1 MLKGIALACAISA
14 FSSVN
19 AVAYDI
25 NDDFMGKSY
34 AYASETEVI
43 NAINKINPS
52 VVGVI
57 GVYDS
62 SAQISYQSEYLD
74 GIAHG
79 TGVII
84 SSNGRI
90 LTNAHVV
97 KDLKSIVVV
106 TYDGNAYQGTLE
118 AIDEFSDLATI
129 KIAKSD
135 LTPATFAT
143 QSSVYTGQSVLA
155 VGNPLSMSFRNTVS
169 HGIVSG
175 LNRGLGS
182 NYRLIQ
188 TDAAI
193 NPGNSGG
200 PLINM
205 NGEIIGINSVKFVG
219 ASIEGMGFAIPV
231 ETINYVLN
239 NFDAYGKVIRPS
251 LGVVFEEDTLSKL
264 GLPTNNGIA
273 VVSFESGSALQ
284 TAGAVAGDR
293 VVAINGQ
300 SINSLIDLNE
310 ALKSYKPKD
319 SATVKIKRNGEEI
332 NLTVVFN

>member
-1 MLKGIALACAISA
+1 MSIFASA
-14 FSSVN
+14 NVM
-19 AVAYDI
+19 AYDL
-25 NDDFMGKSY
+25 NGNSSGQAY

-57 GVYDS
+57 GVYNS

-84 SSNGRI
+84 SANGRI

-106 TYDGNAYQGTLE
+106 TYDGSAYQGTLE

-129 KIAKSD
+129 KIDKND

-143 QSSVYTGQSVLA
+143 QSAVYTGQSVLA

-219 ASIEGMGFAIPV
+219 ASVEGMGFAIPV

-239 NFDAYGKVIRPS
+239 NFNTYGKVIRPS
-251 LGVVFEEDTLSKL
+251 LGAVFEEDTLSKL
-264 GLPTNNGIA
+264 GLPTNNGISI
-273 VVSFESGSALQ
+273 VSFEGGSALQ
-284 TAGAVAGDR
+284 AAGAVAGDR
-293 VVAINGQ
+293 VVAVNSQ
-300 SINSLIDLNE
+300 SVNSIIDLNE
-310 ALKSYKPKD
+310 ILKSYKPQD
-319 SATVKIKRNGEEI
+319 SVTIKIKRNGAEV
-332 NLTVVFN
+332 NLPVVFN